1 MANPEYLA
9 LLQWGSQRWQISL
22 KLIFPFKKKL
32 YQEVIEEFKKY
43 L

>member
-22 KLIFPFKKKL
+22 KLIFPLIWCTCL
-32 YQEVIEEFKKY
+32 YRDV
-43 L
+43 